1 MCKHHVGVMR
11 TVQRF
16 DQRLHNLILFSTL
29 KVDFFFQCQLV
40 EENWPLSKKINK
52 CLYLLLSFEPAML
65 VFIKNKN
72 IMATANSKIPTNL
85 R

>member
-29 KVDFFFQCQLV
+29 KVDFFFNV
-40 EENWPLSKKINK
+40 NWWKKIDLCQK
-52 CLYLLLSFEPAML
+52 
-65 VFIKNKN
+65 
-72 IMATANSKIPTNL
+72 